1 MSGITDLWRTGRGC
15 CLAIVALALLLLLGA
30 CVALGWGVAK
40 WTEAAEE
47 PGLDVMMLIDQ
58 SGSLWELG
66 GVGTDPQML
75 RMEGAR
81 LFAATLGVDG
91 AANSYRLG
99 AMYFGSQPRLIAP
112 LTPLT
117 GPGNGRE
124 ALLAALAA
132 DPQPMGWT
140 DVNAA
145 LALAYDELFMSERAE
160 PDRLKALVL
169 FTDGRPQTEAL
180 TTPAA
185 TQAYL
190 DALHE
195 QIQAFTDQ
203 GAVVYAVLLSNAAS
217 DADPLTRDVYRP
229 LWVELAEAGKG
240 VSFYDARSSQDLAP
254 IYHDIVA
261 QLHRSS
267 SQGMVL
273 RETVQDALE
282 ATVDVA
288 AGWQSATFVVHKSVP
303 GMQVVLVRPN
313 GQVVSTDAPGVRY
326 SGQLDRRYETWTIDQ
341 PAAGQWR
348 VQITGR
354 GAVAVWLDYQL
365 LPATPTAS
373 PTATPSPTAT
383 RSATRTASSPATAM
397 PGPSPTATAT
407 PLTLAAP
414 RLEIMQPQPGT
425 RYAPGAAAAVL
436 IEVAS
441 VQPDTLAV
449 SVAGGD
455 LAGPQVITLTQ
466 DIVENGIYWQGQSAP
481 LHATGNYTLTVSWS
495 SELGRGVVVHEQRQ
509 VPFTVAKRT
518 FPAGWLAG
526 AGLGLAA
533 AAVVGHSVRRRRSRP
548 HLAGVLRLTRG
559 PAGQTV
565 GQSWDLSAGR
575 RQSATLGSGSRCDVL
590 LAHDPQLPAQ
600 AAVIQ
605 ISSQSDAGSAPLLI
619 DLTPEGRVR
628 INSEPIVK
636 QAALRDG
643 DAIELGAY
651 HLRYENLALR
661 RQAQK
666 TSPPRRLTDLDLG
679 WPDTP
684 QAQPVTP
691 STAQG

>member
-1 MSGITDLWRTGRGC
+1 MPDDLLHLWRSTRGC
-15 CLAIVALALLLLLGA
+15 CLAIAALALLLLLGA

-47 PGLDVMMLIDQ
+47 PGLDVMLLIDQ

-66 GVGTDPQML
+66 GVGTDPDLL

-91 AANSYRLG
+91 AADSYRLG
-99 AMYFGSQPRLIAP
+99 AVYFGSQPRLVAP

-117 GPGNGRE
+117 GPGNDR
-124 ALLAALAA
+124 AAILAALAP

-145 LALAYDELFMSERAE
+145 LALAYQELFMSERAE
-160 PDRLKALVL
+160 PERLKALVL

-190 DALHE
+190 DALRK

-203 GAVVYAVLLSNAAS
+203 GTRVYAVLLGNAAS

-229 LWVELAEAGKG
+229 LWVGLAETSSG
-240 VSFYDARSSQDLAP
+240 VTFYDARSSQDLAP

-288 AGWQSATFVVHKSVP
+288 YGWQSATFVVHKSVP
-303 GMQVVLVRPN
+303 GLQVILVQPD
-313 GQVVSTDAPGVRY
+313 GQIVSADAPGVRY
-326 SGQLDRRYETWTIDQ
+326 SSQLDRRYETWSIDQ

-348 VQITGR
+348 VQIAGR
-354 GAVAVWLDYQL
+354 GAVAVWLDYHL
-365 LPATPTAS
+365 SPATPTAS
-373 PTATPSPTAT
+373 PTATPPPTAT
-383 RSATRTASSPATAM
+383 GGATKTASPTRTVTPS
-397 PGPSPTATAT
+397 PSPTATAT

-414 RLEIMQPQPGT
+414 RLEIVQPQPGV

-436 IEVAS
+436 IETAS
-441 VQPDTLAV
+441 LQPDNLAV
-449 SVAGGD
+449 SVIGGD
-455 LAGPQVITLTQ
+455 LAGSQVITLTQ
-466 DIVENGIYWQGQSAP
+466 VAVGDGIHWQGQTAP
-481 LHATGNYTLTVSWS
+481 LDAAGYYTLTVGWS

-509 VPFTVAKRT
+509 VTFSVAKRDV
-518 FPAGWLAG
+518 PAGWLAG

-533 AAVVGHSVRRRRSRP
+533 VAVVGGSVRRRRSRP
-548 HLAGVLRLTRG
+548 HLTGVLRLTRG
-559 PAGQTV
+559 PAGQAA

-575 RQSATLGSGSRCDVL
+575 RRSATLGSGSRCDVL

-600 AAVIQ
+600 AAVIR
-605 ISSQSDAGSAPLLI
+605 ISSQSDRGSGPLLI
-619 DLTPEGRVR
+619 DLTPEGSVR

-636 QAALRDG
+636 QVSLRDG
-643 DAIELGAY
+643 DDIELGAY

-661 RQAQK
+661 RQTQK
-666 TSPPRRLTDLDLG
+666 TASARRPTDLDLG
-679 WPDTP
+679 WPD
-684 QAQPVTP
+684 ALRTP
-691 STAQG
+691 SLSP